1 MFYSILYIYLIGCIN
16 LLDENIKHLLIKLTK
31 LYWYQKFFEIMKQI
45 SLILQEKHGKI
56 YKKGILE
63 LKERK
68 LELKHYYSRIKVE
81 LKTL

>member
-45 SLILQEKHGKI
+45 SLILQEKHGKM
-56 YKKGILE
+56 YEKGIL
-63 LKERK
+63 
-68 LELKHYYSRIKVE
+68 
-81 LKTL
+81 